1 MVFVFNFAKNN
12 LKDFT
17 MSTKDDIKKSQLD
30 WAREN
35 DVKAKGLYCEIV
47 YDNIFNNKLLENVE
61 ARFKK
66 ANGNELIDSDKAKMR
81 ALHSSSAFCVNVFQY
96 LLENEMLD
104 IVSDVLGFK
113 LNPLKEKGGFEC
125 KFPIKGTKTG
135 NRFPANLD
143 FVIEGANELIAIESK
158 FTEPYGKVSGDSRLL
173 KRSYLDPKSNYEFII
188 NRFPMLKKWID
199 TWETEKY
206 DENKKARVCPYE
218 YLDAAQ
224 LIKHLLGLSS
234 QNKNY
239 KLCYLY
245 YCVSSEQMK
254 KHSEELKD
262 FQERLN
268 NCIIFKAMSY
278 QEFFNELKLKLKNNE
293 HKNYLDYMKDRYNL

>member
-1 MVFVFNFAKNN
+1 MIVNEIKKHQQDWAKN
-12 LKDFT
+12 KIGT
-17 MSTKDDIKKSQLD
+17 
-30 WAREN
+30 
-35 DVKAKGLYCEIV
+35 KGLYCVNV
-47 YDNIFNNKLLENVE
+47 YDNIFSNKLLEKVE

-96 LLENEMLD
+96 LLEKQMLD
-104 IVSDVLGFK
+104 IVSDVFGVRMN
-113 LNPLKEKGGFEC
+113 NPLNGDFEY

-173 KRSYLDPKSNYEFII
+173 KQSYLDPNSNYEFII
-188 NRFPMLKKWID
+188 KRFSKLKEWID

-206 DENKKARVCPYE
+206 DENKIARVCPYTYK

-234 QNKNY
+234 QNKKY

-245 YCVSSEQMK
+245 YCVASDEMK
-254 KHSEELKD
+254 KHSEELED
-262 FQERLN
+262 FQKHLDD
-268 NCIIFKAMSY
+268 CINFKAMSY
-278 QEFFNELKLKLKNNE
+278 QEFFSKLKLKMQE
-293 HKNYLDYMKDRYNL
+293 HGKYLDYMKDRYNL

>member
-1 MVFVFNFAKNN
+1 MIVNQIKEHQKVWANN
-12 LKDFT
+12 NG
-17 MSTKDDIKKSQLD
+17 I
-30 WAREN
+30 N
-35 DVKAKGLYCEIV
+35 IKGLYCENV
-47 YDNIFNNKLLENVE
+47 CANIYSGKLLNEVKS
-61 ARFKK
+61 RFKK

-104 IVSDVLGFK
+104 IASDVLGFK

-143 FVIEGANELIAIESK
+143 FVIEGAKELIAIESK

-173 KRSYLDPKSNYEFII
+173 KQSYLDPKSNYEFII
-188 NRFPMLKKWID
+188 KRFSKLKEWID

-206 DENKKARVCPYE
+206 DENKIARVCPYK

-234 QNKNY
+234 QNKKY

-245 YCVSSEQMK
+245 YCVASDEMK
-254 KHSEELKD
+254 KHSEELED
-262 FQERLN
+262 FQKHLDD
-268 NCIIFKAMSY
+268 CINFKAMSY
-278 QEFFNELKLKLKNNE
+278 QEFFSKLKLKMQE
-293 HKNYLDYMKDRYNL
+293 HGKYLDYMKDRYNL